1 MSAVDL
7 NFFPNLTSCKIGK
20 MTEVREDGE
29 ESTESRTDFSACFN
43 LIGLLYF
50 YLLLFTSYQLP
61 TNYISHPLTK
71 H

>member
-29 ESTESRTDFSACFN
+29 ASTESRTDFSACLN
-43 LIGLLYF
+43 RIAILL
-50 YLLLFTSYQLP
+50 SAGVYQFSI
-61 TNYISHPLTK
+61 TD
-71 H
+71 